1 MKTTKTR
8 TTVTETETTSIGK
21 KILVNVVLDRSG
33 SMEGIRDST
42 ISGYNEYLRGLLND
56 SATEYNVS
64 LIQFDAPLAD
74 AELTISYIDKPL
86 ADVPTLSRE
95 SYVPRG
101 NTPLYDA
108 IGETIRRTELIQKGR
123 PVLTLIITDG
133 LENAS
138 REFNRETIK
147 AYIKNKEEAGWT
159 FVFLGANIDSYKV
172 GGAMGASV
180 GNTSNYNAQNI
191 RGMFTNSASAT
202 LDYASERRST
212 GTMGQSVG
220 EAFFTNEQR
229 KSNMAPPEPE
239 PPAAAPK
246 KRDWKEST
254 K

>member
-33 SMEGIRDST
+33 SMESIRNQT
-42 ISGYNEYLRGLLND
+42 ISGYNEYLRGLIND
-56 SATEYNVS
+56 TATEYNVS

-147 AYIKNKEEAGWT
+147 TYIKNKEEAGWT

-172 GGAMGASV
+172 SGTMGMNASA
-180 GNTSNYNAQNI
+180 TSNYNAQNI
-191 RGMFTNSASAT
+191 RGMFANTAGAT
-202 LDYASERRST
+202 ATYSSNRRDTQSMTMDASED
-212 GTMGQSVG
+212 
-220 EAFFTNEQR
+220 FFTEEQR

-239 PPAAAPK
+239 PPATAPK